1 MVGVFSLMTTKL
13 HVVALTGGIATGKST
28 CCRFIKD
35 ILPETLFFDADLCVA
50 RLYSSSEVI
59 QELKSYFGAKVIHE
73 SGAVNKTYLRGRAFT
88 YTEDKLFLEQVF
100 HPRVMKEC
108 LALLAESTRN
118 ASSRLFVAD
127 IPLLFEGG
135 FDLGQS
141 MNLLLATSRETQ
153 VKRLKIRNAWDDD
166 TVDSV
171 LKSQMPIE
179 AKFTLADVIIWNEG
193 PLEILHSQ
201 IQRFIQEMIPVE

>member
-1 MVGVFSLMTTKL
+1 MVGVFSLMTIKL
-13 HVVALTGGIATGKST
+13 HVIAITGGIATGKST
-28 CCRFIKD
+28 CCRLIKE

-50 RLYSSSEVI
+50 KLYGCCEVLE
-59 QELKSYFGAKVIHE
+59 ELQGYFGAKVIHDN
-73 SGAVNKTYLRGRAFT
+73 GAVNKTYLRGRAFE
-88 YTEDKLFLEQVF
+88 YAEDKMFLEHVF

-141 MNLLLATSRETQ
+141 TNLLLATSRATQ
-153 VKRLKIRNAWDDD
+153 AKRLKIRNAWDDN
-166 TVDSV
+166 TVEAV
-171 LKSQMPIE
+171 LNSQMPIE
-179 AKFTLADVIIWNEG
+179 AKFVLADVIIWNEG
-193 PLEILHSQ
+193 PLEMLRSQ